1 MSVAFKDVAV
11 LRQGDPEG
19 NRMIVRLTTHSGLVI
34 HTIAVPQDWPSGT
47 GPTWAY
53 LFENEGLTLID
64 AGAVGSYSM
73 LAEGIQEAGFE
84 PRDIERVIVTHGH
97 QDHDGAAGDL
107 AEDTGAE
114 LWAHSIYEHLLP
126 HNPWDIQRAATTE
139 LQQEMQRVVKNDRET
154 NFSDSSRW
162 SSYSDRHKVY
172 VDQRRQY
179 DVEHGITDGETHG
192 DLTFMQAPGHSPDEI
207 CIMMDGLVFTGDHVL
222 PEITPHPTMK
232 THYGDDIKSS
242 MPAHF
247 HDEDKFYGL
256 ATYLTSLQ
264 KVVDLGEEVAV
275 LPAHRLFNRNKF
287 NFQNV
292 SRASEVID
300 HHAGRLS
307 RILQRIGSKPTS
319 LESITRG
326 VFSKRKLI
334 GGNLYMA
341 LSEIVAHIE
350 ILEDVGDLEVAEGQD
365 LNWTGKENYKE
376 FIHGITGR

>member
-1 MSVAFKDVAV
+1 MSEAFKDVAV
-11 LRQGDPEG
+11 LRQGDPQG

-73 LAEGIQEAGFE
+73 LAEGIKEAGFQ

-114 LWAHSIYEHLLP
+114 LWAHGIYEHLLP
-126 HNPWDIQRAATTE
+126 HNPWDIQRTASSLIQA
-139 LQQEMQRVVKNDRET
+139 EMERVVRNDRET
-154 NFSDSSRW
+154 NVSDSSGR
-162 SSYSDRHKVY
+162 SSYRERHKDY
-172 VDQRRQY
+172 VEKRRHY
-179 DVEHGITDGETHG
+179 HVGHGVEDGETFG
-192 DLTFMQAPGHSPDEI
+192 DLTFMHAPGHSPDEI
-207 CIMMDGLVFTGDHVL
+207 CVILDGLVFTGDHVL

-232 THYGDDIKSS
+232 THYGDEVRNA
-242 MPAHF
+242 MPALYL
-247 HDEDKFYGL
+247 DEDSFYGL
-256 ATYLTSLQ
+256 ATYMTSLQ
-264 KVVDLGEEVAV
+264 KVVDLGEKVAV
-275 LPAHRLFNRNKF
+275 MPAHRLFNRNKF
-287 NFQNV
+287 NFQTV

-300 HHAGRLS
+300 HHADRLG
-307 RILQRIGSKPTS
+307 RILRRIGPEPTT
-319 LESITRG
+319 LENITRG

-334 GGNLYMA
+334 GGNLYAA

-350 ILEDVGDLEVAEGQD
+350 LLEDIGDLEVSD
-365 LNWTGKENYKE
+365 DKSLRWTGTENHKQ
-376 FIHGITGR
+376 FVSDLTTR